1 MTSNNQSEQ
10 SRIAEYQA
18 AQDCYIHYDS
28 FTWQVGAVLIAGT
41 FVFWGFLVNSN
52 THNQIVLS
60 FTCLL
65 VNWLMSIWVLYAEHN
80 REIYLLKLERMR
92 ELERSLK
99 MEQHRRF
106 EPDKHITIV
115 YYNKPTLLSGH
126 QLDYLIYTLTSL
138 GGPLIICL
146 R

>member
-18 AQDCYIHYDS
+18 AQDCYIHCDS
-28 FTWQVGAVLIAGT
+28 ITWQVGAILIAGT
-41 FVFWGFLVNSN
+41 FVFWGFLVTSN
-52 THNQIVLS
+52 IHNPIVLG
-60 FTCLL
+60 FTCLFI
-65 VNWLMSIWVLYAEHN
+65 NWLMSIWILYAGYS
-80 REIYLLKLERMR
+80 RELYLLKLERIR

-115 YYNKPTLLSGH
+115 YYNKSVWLSGH
-126 QLDYLIYTLTSL
+126 QLD
-138 GGPLIICL
+138 
-146 R
+146 